1 MGSGLSGF
9 VRYVLNNLLQN
20 QSTDCDQSCLA
31 HQNTYELFG
40 MGEELEKKLG
50 GSFLDESFS
59 MCEDLGKKLRGGS
72 FLLLGNGNDP
82 AF

>member
-1 MGSGLSGF
+1 
-9 VRYVLNNLLQN
+9 
-20 QSTDCDQSCLA
+20 
-31 HQNTYELFG
+31 